1 MGLCPGELVALIGDS
16 SFTTFPVVLG
26 REHCN
31 LTIKEEKC
39 QPSSLCFTL
48 FSMKQMVRTVNAQLA
63 LTLKKTKVTALH
75 MAK

>member
-1 MGLCPGELVALIGDS
+1 MHERWRLNGWQPLL
-16 SFTTFPVVLG
+16 FPVVLD
-26 REHCN
+26 REHYN

-39 QPSSLCFTL
+39 QPSSFCFTL

-75 MAK
+75 KAK